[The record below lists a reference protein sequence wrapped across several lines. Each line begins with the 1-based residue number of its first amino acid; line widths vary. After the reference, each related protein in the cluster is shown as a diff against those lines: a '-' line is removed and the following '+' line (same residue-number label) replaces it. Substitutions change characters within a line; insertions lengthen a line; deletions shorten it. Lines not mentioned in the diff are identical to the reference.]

1 LSSRKKHPFEITSIF
16 NANLKIC
23 IEKVAFSEMILKT
36 RLQEKINAA
45 NSQAILQLT
54 LVVIM
59 EKFYSGRLSKENPD
73 LY

>member
-1 LSSRKKHPFEITSIF
+1 
-16 NANLKIC
+16 
-23 IEKVAFSEMILKT
+23 MILKT